1 LRKSIIYFEKSGPIN
16 TEKTIKLAY
25 ERSLELD
32 IMNIVVATIHG
43 ATPLKTNKIFNDPKF
58 NIVAVS
64 ISEAYEEEG
73 WTMTDEERTKLEN
86 RGIKVFTGTHA
97 LGGDVNAAFT
107 DKFGGKS
114 FNNIV
119 AQTLYAFGQGMKVC
133 IEIALMAADAGL
145 IPADKE
151 VIAIAGTDTGADTAI
166 VVKPSYPRKFLELRV
181 KEIIA
186 KPRDG

>member
-1 LRKSIIYFEKSGPIN
+1 VVAVSLKKKPGSIN
-16 TEKTIKLAY
+16 TEETIKLAH

-32 IMNIVVATIHG
+32 IKNIVVATIHG
-43 ATPLKTNKIFNDPKF
+43 TTPLQAKKIFNDPKF

-73 WTMTDEERTKLEN
+73 WTMTAEERKKLEN
-86 RGIKVFTGTHA
+86 KGITVFTGTHA

-114 FNNIV
+114 FNSIV

-145 IPADKE
+145 IPANNE

-166 VVKPSYPRKFLELRV
+166 VVKPSYPRKFLELKV
-181 KEIIA
+181 KEIIV
-186 KPRDG
+186 KPREG